1 MINREVRLEERAEKY
16 RVVLGPLGTEYK
28 VSYLCCMN
36 VLRTASNT
44 CRTFTCNNYNHA
56 IDAVANAYSFQAVLL
71 LTERRF
77 TTIQLPVRKLST
89 TKSLCVFVKSSF
101 CSSHKSCGSQGTTG
115 QDSLLIFRHL
125 KSQVKAGI

>member
-71 LTERRF
+71 LTEK
-77 TTIQLPVRKLST
+77 IYYHST
-89 TKSLCVFVKSSF
+89 ACAQAKYHEILMCV
-101 CSSHKSCGSQGTTG
+101 CEE
-115 QDSLLIFRHL
+115 LLL
-125 KSQVKAGI
+125 